1 MSKEN
6 SFISSLM
13 GFFSEKNERW
23 LLAHRHTRG
32 FVIVAWLFRFK
43 SIAFSILITLL
54 VIWVDIWVYSD
65 VRQFLLDTSSS
76 FVWLL
81 SALLIKWGVIV
92 FSARKCYKFSQKMFA
107 LIQKK
112 RQIRENLKNRPNP
125 LDTKNSPKERLS
137 SVTEEIISKKQEE
150 SRHKEDS
157 NHENHKDKLS
167 NITEEMILKKLEELK
182 AKNNKGS

>member
-1 MSKEN
+1 MSKKN
-6 SFISSLM
+6 SLISGLM
-13 GFFSEKNERW
+13 NFFSEKNERW

-54 VIWVDIWVYSD
+54 VILVDIWVYSD

-76 FVWLL
+76 FIWLL
-81 SALLIKWGVIV
+81 IALLIKWGVIV
-92 FSARKCYKFSQKMFA
+92 ISVRKCYQFSQKMFA
-107 LIQKK
+107 LIQRK
-112 RQIRENLKNRPNP
+112 RQIRENLKNRSNYK
-125 LDTKNSPKERLS
+125 DTKNAEKLSSIAEEIISKKQEELQSKETPEGKHDGERLS

-150 SRHKEDS
+150 
-157 NHENHKDKLS
+157 
-167 NITEEMILKKLEELK
+167 LK

>member
-1 MSKEN
+1 MSKKN
-6 SFISSLM
+6 SVISSLM
-13 GFFSEKNERW
+13 NFFSEKNERW

-32 FVIVAWLFRFK
+32 FVIVAWFFRFK

-54 VIWVDIWVYSD
+54 IILVDIWVYSD

-76 FVWLL
+76 FIWLL
-81 SALLIKWGVIV
+81 IALLIKWGVIV
-92 FSARKCYKFSQKMFA
+92 ISVRKCYQFSQKMFV

-112 RQIRENLKNRPNP
+112 RQIRENLKNRSNYK
-125 LDTKNSPKERLS
+125 DTKNAGKLS
-137 SVTEEIISKKQEE
+137 SIAEEIISKKQEE

-157 NHENHKDKLS
+157 NNENHKDKLS
-167 NITEEMILKKLEELK
+167 NITEEMILKKQEELK

>member
-1 MSKEN
+1 MSKKN
-6 SFISSLM
+6 SVISGLM
-13 GFFSEKNERW
+13 NFFSEKNERW

-43 SIAFSILITLL
+43 SIAFSILVTLL
-54 VIWVDIWVYSD
+54 IILVDIWVYSD

-92 FSARKCYKFSQKMFA
+92 ISARKCYQFSQKMFA
-107 LIQKK
+107 LIQRK
-112 RQIRENLKNRPNP
+112 RQIRENLKNRSNYK
-125 LDTKNSPKERLS
+125 DTKNTGKLSSIAEEIISKKQEELQSKETPEGKYDGERLS
-137 SVTEEIISKKQEE
+137 SVTEEIISKK
-150 SRHKEDS
+150 
-157 NHENHKDKLS
+157 
-167 NITEEMILKKLEELK
+167 LEELK

>member
-6 SFISSLM
+6 SFISGLM

-76 FVWLL
+76 FIWLL
-81 SALLIKWGVIV
+81 IALLIKWGVIV
-92 FSARKCYKFSQKMFA
+92 ISTRKCYQFSQKMFA
-107 LIQKK
+107 LIQRK
-112 RQIRENLKNRPNP
+112 RQIRENLKNRSNQ
-125 LDTKNSPKERLS
+125 LDTKNSSKERLS

-167 NITEEMILKKLEELK
+167 NITEEMILKKQEELK
-182 AKNNKGS
+182 TRKDKGD

>member
-1 MSKEN
+1 MSKKN
-6 SFISSLM
+6 SVISGLM
-13 GFFSEKNERW
+13 NFFSEKNERW

-54 VIWVDIWVYSD
+54 VILVDIWVYSD

-76 FVWLL
+76 FIWLL

-92 FSARKCYKFSQKMFA
+92 ISARKCYQFSQKMFA
-107 LIQKK
+107 LIQRK
-112 RQIRENLKNRPNP
+112 RQIRENLKNRSNYK
-125 LDTKNSPKERLS
+125 DTKNTGKLSSIAEEIISKKQEELQSKETLEGKHDGERLS
-137 SVTEEIISKKQEE
+137 SVTEEIISKK
-150 SRHKEDS
+150 
-157 NHENHKDKLS
+157 
-167 NITEEMILKKLEELK
+167 LEELK

>member
-6 SFISSLM
+6 SFISGLM

-43 SIAFSILITLL
+43 SIAFSVLITLL

-81 SALLIKWGVIV
+81 SALLVKWGVIV
-92 FSARKCYKFSQKMFA
+92 ISVRQCYKFSQKMFV

-112 RQIRENLKNRPNP
+112 RQIRESLKKRSHQQGSKTP
-125 LDTKNSPKERLS
+125 PKERLS

-150 SRHKEDS
+150 LQNKETPESKHDG
-157 NHENHKDKLS
+157 ERLS
-167 NITEEMILKKLEELK
+167 SVTEEIISKKLEELK

>member
-1 MSKEN
+1 MSKKN
-6 SFISSLM
+6 SVISGLM
-13 GFFSEKNERW
+13 NFFSEKNERW

-54 VIWVDIWVYSD
+54 VILVDIWVYSD

-76 FVWLL
+76 FIWLL
-81 SALLIKWGVIV
+81 IALLIKWGVIV
-92 FSARKCYKFSQKMFA
+92 ISTRKCYQFSQKMFA

-112 RQIRENLKNRPNP
+112 RQIRESLKKRSHQQESKTP
-125 LDTKNSPKERLS
+125 PKERLS

-150 SRHKEDS
+150 LQSKETKEGKHDG
-157 NHENHKDKLS
+157 ERLS
-167 NITEEMILKKLEELK
+167 SVTEEIISKKLEELK

>member
-6 SFISSLM
+6 SFISGLM

-32 FVIVAWLFRFK
+32 FVIVAWFFRFK
-43 SIAFSILITLL
+43 SIAFSIFITLL
-54 VIWVDIWVYSD
+54 IILVDIWVYSD

-76 FVWLL
+76 FIWLL
-81 SALLIKWGVIV
+81 IALLIKWGVIV
-92 FSARKCYKFSQKMFA
+92 ISTRKCYQFSQKMFT
-107 LIQKK
+107 LIQRK
-112 RQIRENLKNRPNP
+112 RQIRENSKNRSNYK
-125 LDTKNSPKERLS
+125 DTKNFEKLS
-137 SVTEEIISKKQEE
+137 SIAEEIISKKQEE

-157 NHENHKDKLS
+157 NSENHKDKLS
-167 NITEEMILKKLEELK
+167 NITEEMILKKQEELK

>member
-6 SFISSLM
+6 SFISGLM

-81 SALLIKWGVIV
+81 SALLVKWGVIV
-92 FSARKCYKFSQKMFA
+92 FSVRKCYKFSQKMFA
-107 LIQKK
+107 IIQKK
-112 RQIRENLKNRPNP
+112 RQIRESLKKRSHQQESKTP
-125 LDTKNSPKERLS
+125 PKERLS
-137 SVTEEIISKKQEE
+137 SVTEEIIAKKQEE
-150 SRHKEDS
+150 TQRQETPEGKHDGE
-157 NHENHKDKLS
+157 KLS
-167 NITEEMILKKLEELK
+167 SVTEEIISKKLEELK

>member
-1 MSKEN
+1 MSKKN
-6 SFISSLM
+6 SVISGLM
-13 GFFSEKNERW
+13 NFFSEKNERW

-43 SIAFSILITLL
+43 NIAFSILITLL
-54 VIWVDIWVYSD
+54 VILVDIWVYSD
-65 VRQFLLDTSSS
+65 VHQFLLDTSSS

-92 FSARKCYKFSQKMFA
+92 FSVRKCYQFSQKMFA
-107 LIQKK
+107 LIQRK
-112 RQIRENLKNRPNP
+112 RQIRENLKNRSNYK
-125 LDTKNSPKERLS
+125 DTKNAGKLS
-137 SVTEEIISKKQEE
+137 SIAEEIISKKQEE

-167 NITEEMILKKLEELK
+167 NITEEMILKKQEELK
-182 AKNNKGS
+182 TRKDKGD

>member
-1 MSKEN
+1 MN
-6 SFISSLM
+6 
-13 GFFSEKNERW
+13 FFSEKNERW

-43 SIAFSILITLL
+43 SIVFSILITLL
-54 VIWVDIWVYSD
+54 VILVDIWVYSD

-92 FSARKCYKFSQKMFA
+92 FSVRKCYKFSQKMFA
-107 LIQKK
+107 IIQRK
-112 RQIRENLKNRPNP
+112 RQIRENLKNRPNYK
-125 LDTKNSPKERLS
+125 DTKNAGKLSSIAEEIISKKQEELQSKETPEGKHDGERLS
-137 SVTEEIISKKQEE
+137 SVTEEIISKK
-150 SRHKEDS
+150 
-157 NHENHKDKLS
+157 
-167 NITEEMILKKLEELK
+167 LEELK